1 MIKWI
6 LSKQNVM
13 GEPQDDRIEVGRFDS
28 QEEANR
34 AMVRIVNEKFPSGG
48 LYWRACGDLNWRG
61 CGNSIWQCY
70 DFGSW
75 STFFVIEGRDVSED

>member
-13 GEPQDDRIEVGRFDS
+13 GEPQDDRIEMGRFDS
-28 QEEANR
+28 EEEANR
-34 AMVRIVNEKFPSGG
+34 AMVRIVNETFPSGG
-48 LYWRACGDLNWRG
+48 LYWRACGDA
-61 CGNSIWQCY
+61 SWQCY

-75 STFFVIEGRDVSED
+75 STFFGVERRDIGED